1 MRVVVATDGSD
12 AAVDAAHRSIELLR
26 PNADVVLVMVVPEK
40 EDPMDDAGGM
50 EGPTITPEQ
59 AEKHWEKVTRAG
71 IAALN
76 RTASGIDP
84 DVDIQLVPADQA
96 PGPVLVRIAAE
107 LHADVLVIG
116 SGGKGVL
123 RRIWS
128 PSVSDYVVHHAHC
141 PVLLV
146 RHEHPAS

>member
-1 MRVVVATDGSD
+1 MRVVVATDGSE

-26 PNADVVLVMVVPEK
+26 PDAEVVLVMVIPEK

-50 EGPTITPEQ
+50 EGPGVTPEQ
-59 AEKHWEKVTRAG
+59 AEKDWEKVTREG

-76 RTASGIDP
+76 RTVSGIGP
-84 DVDIQLVPADQA
+84 DVGVRLVPADQA
-96 PGPVLVRIAAE
+96 PGPALVRIAAE

-116 SGGKGVL
+116 SGGKGLL

-128 PSVSDYVVHHAHC
+128 PSVSEYVVHHAHC

-146 RHEHPAS
+146 RHEHPA